1 MTSLIELLYRFDTYL
16 TSQLEANSFTS
27 NLLITPTSKFI
38 TEILVLT
45 FIGLLSYEII
55 YWSGIYLNVWEYHA
69 KDVFTEVPIHC
80 AHVNIRLNIINRSS
94 ESQSKEYYD
103 IKNKSRYHNILYW
116 KQLNDLS
123 EGLFKLNKFVKYY
136 FEFSPDDFEMN
147 KEPEFGSTVLHL
159 RAKILK
165 LFNESELY
173 RNYEKT
179 NVQPNDVKIFNNQNK
194 EVPIEE
200 NDNYLSKCNI
210 ETGNTI
216 DAIVILWV

>member
-1 MTSLIELLYRFDTYL
+1 MVLLIELLYRFDTYL
-16 TSQLEANSFTS
+16 TSRLEANSFTS

-55 YWSGIYLNVWEYHA
+55 YWSGIYLNLWEYHA

-80 AHVNIRLNIINRSS
+80 AHVNIRLNIIDRTNEVRL
-94 ESQSKEYYD
+94 KEYYD
-103 IKNKSRYHNILYW
+103 IKNKSRYHNLLYW
-116 KQLNDLS
+116 KQLSDLNAN
-123 EGLFKLNKFVKYY
+123 LFRLNKFVKYY

-147 KEPEFGSTVLHL
+147 KEPEFGSTILHL
-159 RAKILK
+159 RNKILK

-173 RNYEKT
+173 RDYERDD
-179 NVQPNDVKIFNNQNK
+179 VVPNDVKIFNNQYK
-194 EVPIEE
+194 EVLIGE
-200 NDNYLSKCNI
+200 NENYLSQCNI

-216 DAIVILWV
+216 DAIVVL

>member
-1 MTSLIELLYRFDTYL
+1 MVLLIELLYRFDTYL
-16 TSQLEANSFTS
+16 TSRLEANSLTS

-55 YWSGIYLNVWEYHA
+55 YWSGIYLNLWEYHA

-80 AHVNIRLNIINRSS
+80 AHVNIRLNIIDRTNEVRL
-94 ESQSKEYYD
+94 KEYYD
-103 IKNKSRYHNILYW
+103 IKNKSRYHNLLYW
-116 KQLNDLS
+116 KQLSDLNAN
-123 EGLFKLNKFVKYY
+123 LFRLNKFVKYY

-147 KEPEFGSTVLHL
+147 KEPEFGSTILHL
-159 RAKILK
+159 RNKILK

-173 RNYEKT
+173 RDYERDD
-179 NVQPNDVKIFNNQNK
+179 VVPNDVKIFNNQYK
-194 EVPIEE
+194 EVLIGE
-200 NDNYLSKCNI
+200 NENYLSKCNI

-216 DAIVILWV
+216 DAIVVL

>member
-55 YWSGIYLNVWEYHA
+55 YWSGIYLNLWEYHA

-80 AHVNIRLNIINRSS
+80 AHVNIRLNIIDRTNEVRL
-94 ESQSKEYYD
+94 KEYYD
-103 IKNKSRYHNILYW
+103 IKNKSRYHNLLYW
-116 KQLNDLS
+116 KQLSDLNAN
-123 EGLFKLNKFVKYY
+123 LFRLNKFVKYY

-147 KEPEFGSTVLHL
+147 KEPEFGSTILHL
-159 RAKILK
+159 RNKILK

-173 RNYEKT
+173 RDYERDD
-179 NVQPNDVKIFNNQNK
+179 VVPNDVKIFNNQYK
-194 EVPIEE
+194 EVLIGE
-200 NDNYLSKCNI
+200 NENYLSKCNI

-216 DAIVILWV
+216 DAIVVL

>member
-1 MTSLIELLYRFDTYL
+1 MVSLIELLYRFDTYL
-16 TSQLEANSFTS
+16 TSRLEANSFTS

-55 YWSGIYLNVWEYHA
+55 YWSGIYLNLWEYHA

-80 AHVNIRLNIINRSS
+80 AHVNIRLNIIDRTNEVRL
-94 ESQSKEYYD
+94 KEYYD
-103 IKNKSRYHNILYW
+103 IKNKSRYHNLLYW
-116 KQLNDLS
+116 KQLSDLNAN
-123 EGLFKLNKFVKYY
+123 LFRLNKFVKYY

-147 KEPEFGSTVLHL
+147 KEPEFGSTISHL
-159 RAKILK
+159 RNKILK

-173 RNYEKT
+173 RDYERDD
-179 NVQPNDVKIFNNQNK
+179 VVPNDVKIFNNQYK
-194 EVPIEE
+194 EVSIGE
-200 NDNYLSKCNI
+200 NENYLSKCNI

-216 DAIVILWV
+216 DAIVVL

>member
-1 MTSLIELLYRFDTYL
+1 MVLLIELLYRFDTYL
-16 TSQLEANSFTS
+16 TSRLEANSFTS

-55 YWSGIYLNVWEYHA
+55 YWSGIYLNLWEYHA

-80 AHVNIRLNIINRSS
+80 AHVNIRLNIIDRTNEVRL
-94 ESQSKEYYD
+94 KEYYD
-103 IKNKSRYHNILYW
+103 IKNKSRYHNLLYW
-116 KQLNDLS
+116 KQLSDLNAN
-123 EGLFKLNKFVKYY
+123 LFRLNKFVKYY

-147 KEPEFGSTVLHL
+147 KEPEFGSTILHL
-159 RAKILK
+159 RNKILK

-173 RNYEKT
+173 RDYERDD
-179 NVQPNDVKIFNNQNK
+179 VVPNDVKIFNNQYK
-194 EVPIEE
+194 EVLIGE
-200 NDNYLSKCNI
+200 NENYLSKCNI

-216 DAIVILWV
+216 DAIVVL

>member
-1 MTSLIELLYRFDTYL
+1 MVLLIELLYRFDTYL
-16 TSQLEANSFTS
+16 TSRLEANSFTS

-55 YWSGIYLNVWEYHA
+55 YWSGIYLNLWEYHA

-80 AHVNIRLNIINRSS
+80 AHVNIRLNIIDRTNEVRL
-94 ESQSKEYYD
+94 KEYYD
-103 IKNKSRYHNILYW
+103 IKNKSRYHNLLYW
-116 KQLNDLS
+116 KQLSDFNAN
-123 EGLFKLNKFVKYY
+123 LFRLNKFVKYY

-147 KEPEFGSTVLHL
+147 KEPEFGSTILHL
-159 RAKILK
+159 RNKILK

-173 RNYEKT
+173 RDYERDD
-179 NVQPNDVKIFNNQNK
+179 VVPNDVKIFNNQYK
-194 EVPIEE
+194 EVLIGE
-200 NDNYLSKCNI
+200 NENYLSKCNI

-216 DAIVILWV
+216 DAIVVL